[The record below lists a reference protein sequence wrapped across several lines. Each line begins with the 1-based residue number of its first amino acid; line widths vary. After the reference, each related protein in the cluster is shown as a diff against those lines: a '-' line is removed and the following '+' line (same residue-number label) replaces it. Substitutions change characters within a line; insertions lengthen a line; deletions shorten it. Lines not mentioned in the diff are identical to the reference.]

1 MMHPLAHPD
10 DVRFSLR
17 RVGPRTRAS
26 LSCLDPWRCPM
37 TFPRFLLT
45 VTTLPLRYT
54 LYRLF
59 DGRREDL
66 RMRCVAAT
74 IGDTNA

>member
-1 MMHPLAHPD
+1 M
-10 DVRFSLR
+10 S
-17 RVGPRTRAS
+17 GPVEVS
-26 LSCLDPWRCPM
+26 M

-45 VTTLPLRYT
+45 TLTLPLRYT

>member
-1 MMHPLAHPD
+1 
-10 DVRFSLR
+10 
-17 RVGPRTRAS
+17 
-26 LSCLDPWRCPM
+26 M

-59 DGRREDL
+59 DGQREDL

-74 IGDTNA
+74 IGDPDA

>member
-1 MMHPLAHPD
+1 M
-10 DVRFSLR
+10 S
-17 RVGPRTRAS
+17 GPVEV
-26 LSCLDPWRCPM
+26 PM

-45 VTTLPLRYT
+45 ITTLPLRYT

-59 DGRREDL
+59 DGSREDL

-74 IGDTNA
+74 IGDPHAEH

>member
-1 MMHPLAHPD
+1 M
-10 DVRFSLR
+10 S
-17 RVGPRTRAS
+17 GPVEV
-26 LSCLDPWRCPM
+26 PM

>member
-1 MMHPLAHPD
+1 M
-10 DVRFSLR
+10 S
-17 RVGPRTRAS
+17 GPVEV
-26 LSCLDPWRCPM
+26 PM

-45 VTTLPLRYT
+45 TLTLPLRYT

-59 DGRREDL
+59 DGQREDL

-74 IGDTNA
+74 IGDPHA

>member
-17 RVGPRTRAS
+17 RVGPKDQGVIVMS
-26 LSCLDPWRCPM
+26 GPVEVSM

-45 VTTLPLRYT
+45 TLTLPLRYT

-74 IGDTNA
+74 IGDPDA

>member
-1 MMHPLAHPD
+1 M
-10 DVRFSLR
+10 S
-17 RVGPRTRAS
+17 GPVEV
-26 LSCLDPWRCPM
+26 PM

-59 DGRREDL
+59 DGSREDL

-74 IGDTNA
+74 IGDPDA